1 MWQSMSDHIEV
12 LGFVLIALG
21 AWVVKL
27 VTSRFT
33 KLEGRVDALEV
44 MHSKEFKGLGEKLD
58 AMEINLVDRISSVHL
73 ELKGEYVRKGECAKF
88 LGDKEP

>member
-1 MWQSMSDHIEV
+1 MSEHIELVGALVV
-12 LGFVLIALG
+12 LLG
-21 AWVVKL
+21 LWCIRL

-33 KLEGRVDALEV
+33 RLETRVDALEV

-58 AMEINLVDRISSVHL
+58 AIETNLVDRIGAVHL